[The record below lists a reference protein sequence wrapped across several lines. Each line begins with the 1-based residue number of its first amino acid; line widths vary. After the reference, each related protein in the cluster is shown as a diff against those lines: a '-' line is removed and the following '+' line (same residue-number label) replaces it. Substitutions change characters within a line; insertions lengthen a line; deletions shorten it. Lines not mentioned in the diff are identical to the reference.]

1 MGAAGF
7 RSSCAITAAAPAGNG
22 GDPAAAGR
30 GALGDGGAGGAGAA
44 GGVGGGAE
52 GRCAPARAR
61 GTGGPAGSGG
71 PGDPDGVGAAGRA
84 VPGNAS
90 AAGGG
95 GGSCDTSG
103 TPSMGTDLV
112 SRHGSPRRIPS
123 VPVGRDAL
131 GMIVSRDPTSSGEAT
146 GGGCS
151 GRSAARRLTA
161 ASFSKP
167 RSARNSVLWSSRAPG
182 SRNRVT
188 QRANRAASVSCVDI
202 GPVNLGGTPS
212 PGNAAG
218 FREVRAKDRYSLML
232 ATAPIVRALRAAHL
246 HDAPRVELLR
256 LACEKIRA
264 LGAPYTSVY

>member
-1 MGAAGF
+1 
-7 RSSCAITAAAPAGNG
+7 
-22 GDPAAAGR
+22 
-30 GALGDGGAGGAGAA
+30 GAGGAGAA

-123 VPVGRDAL
+123 VSLGRDVR
-131 GMIVSRDPTSSGEAT
+131 GMIASRDSTSSDDAT
-146 GGGCS
+146 GRGGGASDVS
-151 GRSAARRLTA
+151 GDASVTRRRSTPAAARRLGMSSVPGWA
-161 ASFSKP
+161 ASALK
-167 RSARNSVLWSSRAPG
+167 RSNS
-182 SRNRVT
+182 
-188 QRANRAASVSCVDI
+188 C
-202 GPVNLGGTPS
+202 GG
-212 PGNAAG
+212 AG
-218 FREVRAKDRYSLML
+218 
-232 ATAPIVRALRAAHL
+232 
-246 HDAPRVELLR
+246 
-256 LACEKIRA
+256 
-264 LGAPYTSVY
+264 

>member
-7 RSSCAITAAAPAGNG
+7 RSSCAITSAAPAGNG

-30 GALGDGGAGGAGAA
+30 GALGDGGAGGAGGAGAA

-103 TPSMGTDLV
+103 TPSKGTDLV

-131 GMIVSRDPTSSGEAT
+131 GMSASRDSTSSGEAT

-151 GRSAARRLTA
+151 GRSGDA
-161 ASFSKP
+161 
-167 RSARNSVLWSSRAPG
+167 
-182 SRNRVT
+182 RVT
-188 QRANRAASVSCVDI
+188 RI
-202 GPVNLGGTPS
+202 
-212 PGNAAG
+212 
-218 FREVRAKDRYSLML
+218 DRS
-232 ATAPIVRALRAAHL
+232 T
-246 HDAPRVELLR
+246 R
-256 LACEKIRA
+256 LNSSHTVISYAVFCLKKKSWKHV
-264 LGAPYTSVY
+264 TMKN

>member
-7 RSSCAITAAAPAGNG
+7 RSSCAITSAAPAGNG

-30 GALGDGGAGGAGAA
+30 GALGDGGAGAA
-44 GGVGGGAE
+44 GGVAGGAE

-131 GMIVSRDPTSSGEAT
+131 GMIASRDSTSSGEEP
-146 GGGCS
+146 GGGCTGPS
-151 GRSAARRLTA
+151 GDPRATRIRATPAPAWRNLTPSPPGRSAR
-161 ASFSKP
+161 
-167 RSARNSVLWSSRAPG
+167 
-182 SRNRVT
+182 
-188 QRANRAASVSCVDI
+188 
-202 GPVNLGGTPS
+202 
-212 PGNAAG
+212 
-218 FREVRAKDRYSLML
+218 
-232 ATAPIVRALRAAHL
+232 
-246 HDAPRVELLR
+246 
-256 LACEKIRA
+256 
-264 LGAPYTSVY
+264 

>member
-7 RSSCAITAAAPAGNG
+7 RSSCAITSAAPAGNA

-71 PGDPDGVGAAGRA
+71 PRDPDGVGAAGRA

-131 GMIVSRDPTSSGEAT
+131 GMIASRDSTSSAEATGRGGSPISGEASVT
-146 GGGCS
+146 RM
-151 GRSAARRLTA
+151 RSTPAA
-161 ASFSKP
+161 ASRLGTSSSP
-167 RSARNSVLWSSRAPG
+167 GWSASARNSSNNCGGGGSAGSAVSPQPGKAKPRAQAG
-182 SRNRVT
+182 RV
-188 QRANRAASVSCVDI
+188 
-202 GPVNLGGTPS
+202 
-212 PGNAAG
+212 
-218 FREVRAKDRYSLML
+218 
-232 ATAPIVRALRAAHL
+232 
-246 HDAPRVELLR
+246 
-256 LACEKIRA
+256 
-264 LGAPYTSVY
+264 